1 MDDMRGEGM
10 TVLGP
15 SVTGEAR
22 LLADP
27 RRIFLDRAGKIYVA
41 DSNNNNR
48 IVRMDDLTTR
58 G

>member
-1 MDDMRGEGM
+1 
-10 TVLGP
+10 
-15 SVTGEAR
+15 VTGEAR

-41 DSNNNNR
+41 DSNNNR